1 MKNFLLTTLILFTI
15 ISNSFSQT
23 TLAAGD
29 LAIIGFNADNPDEF
43 GFVLLVDIEAGT
55 EITFTDSGVKSDDT
69 FRGNEGAAKFTAS
82 SNYSAGSV
90 ITYSGYYSD
99 LPFGD
104 FTGANDANVGNNGV
118 NLSASGDQIFAFQG
132 TSSSPTFI
140 FGFQTN
146 SNTWQADA
154 TQSYNSALPSSL
166 TNGVNAVA
174 VGAGSGSG
182 SEYDNSVYDQ
192 SVISGS
198 KSTILSAI
206 TNNTNWNGSNT
217 RITFN
222 FSTYTVASPTTTWTG
237 GTDTDWATASNWN
250 NGVPTSS
257 LDATIP
263 SVGNAP
269 IIGSS
274 TNATTKNI
282 TLNASSNLSVSKS
295 GSLTISGNLTNNGTL
310 TLNSDSQN
318 FSSLIVQGTSSG
330 NIIYNRWINSIST
343 GSPTSG
349 DPGWDL
355 VGSPVVGASLTSSN
369 FSQNGSNYAIQPYD
383 NSDNTW
389 TATSSASVSTSLG
402 AGYAMAKATAGTE
415 AFTGTVENLDKDVN
429 ITNNSSGSGTQ
440 WNLVANPYPSYLA
453 LNSAAAAAS
462 SATTNFITQNAVTAD
477 VLGSGTNEDALWYW
491 KGFEYGQYNNSS
503 SAVYIAPG
511 QGFFI
516 ASKTGGGTL
525 KFLESM
531 QTTTGSDD
539 FISGDILEDNR
550 AELFINLN
558 QNDFIRE
565 TEIYFIEG
573 TTDGSD
579 PTYDARTFPM
589 NDNTI
594 SIFTRLVEA
603 DEGVDLSIQA
613 LAYSEMWGKV
623 IPLGVNALGGE
634 EMTISI
640 SHRTTPADLNI
651 YLEDTEDETITNLLD
666 ENYVLT
672 PTSDQGGV
680 GRFFIHMSADTMS
693 NEEVSTSM
701 LNAYKEIDANYITI
715 EGLATQ
721 SNETRVSLYNILGR
735 KVLSTTLNNNMG
747 TQIISTIEI
756 SAGIYVI
763 KLESES
769 GSLTKKLLIQ

>member
-1 MKNFLLTTLILFTI
+1 MNKILTLFVFFI
-15 ISNSFSQT
+15 FNYVGFSQLIIT
-23 TLAAGD
+23 EIADPNGSGNHNARYIELYNSSGSAIDLSGYKIILYANANYPDVADSHTLSGTLNPGEFFI
-29 LAIIGFNADNPDEF
+29 LAKQQAKFLSTYGFEADMYD
-43 GFVLLVDIEAGT
+43 AGT
-55 EITFTDSGVKSDDT
+55 PDSNGDDQYVLAETDGTVVDVFGILGTDGTNTTSEFEDGRVERISSVTTPQSTYNVNNFTVDGDNGNGDGAQNAPGGYDPGYWIGATSIDTWNGLTDATWHTGSNWASG
-69 FRGNEGAAKFTAS
+69 TA
-82 SNYSAGSV
+82 
-90 ITYSGYYSD
+90 
-99 LPFGD
+99 P
-104 FTGANDANVGNNGV
+104 
-118 NLSASGDQIFAFQG
+118 ASGDKIF
-132 TSSSPTFI
+132 I
-140 FGFQTN
+140 R
-146 SNTWQADA
+146 D
-154 TQSYNSALPSSL
+154 
-166 TNGVNAVA
+166 
-174 VGAGSGSG
+174 
-182 SEYDNSVYDQ
+182 
-192 SVISGS
+192 
-198 KSTILSAI
+198 
-206 TNNTNWNGSNT
+206 
-217 RITFN
+217 
-222 FSTYTVASPTTTWTG
+222 
-237 GTDTDWATASNWN
+237 
-250 NGVPTSS
+250 
-257 LDATIP
+257 
-263 SVGNAP
+263 
-269 IIGSS
+269 SS
-274 TNATTKNI
+274 TNPIISTTDIVAT
-282 TLNASSNLSVSKS
+282 NLSVESS
-295 GSLTISGNLTNNGTL
+295 GSLTINAGKDLTLTGNFSNSGQV

-318 FSSLIVQGTSSG
+318 FSSLIIQGTSSG

-550 AELFINLN
+550 GELFINLN
-558 QNDFIRE
+558 QNNFIRE

-613 LAYSEMWGKV
+613 LAYSEMWDKV
-623 IPLGVNALGGE
+623 IPIGVNALGGE

-651 YLEDTEDETITNLLD
+651 YLEDIEEGTITNLLD
-666 ENYVLT
+666 GDYILT
-672 PTSDQGGV
+672 PTSDQVGV

-715 EGLATQ
+715 EGLGTQ
-721 SNETRVSLYNILGR
+721 SNETRVILYNILG
-735 KVLSTTLNNNMG
+735 KEVFSTTLNNNMG
-747 TQIISTIEI
+747 TQTISTIEI

-769 GSLTKKLLIQ
+769 DRLIKKLLIQ

>member
-1 MKNFLLTTLILFTI
+1 MNKILTLFVFFI
-15 ISNSFSQT
+15 FNYVGFSQ
-23 TLAAGD
+23 L
-29 LAIIGFNADNPDEF
+29 II
-43 GFVLLVDIEAGT
+43 T
-55 EITFTDSGVKSDDT
+55 EIADPNGSGNHNARYIELYNSSGSAIDLSGYKIILYANANYPDVADSHTLSGTLNPGEFFILAKQQAKFLSTYGFEADMYDSGTPDSNGDDQYVLAET
-69 FRGNEGAAKFTAS
+69 DGTVVDVFGILGTDGTNTTSEFEDGRVERISSVTTPQSTYNVNNFTVDGDNGNGDGAQNAPGGYDPGYWIGATSIDTWNGLTDATWHTGSNWASGTA
-82 SNYSAGSV
+82 
-90 ITYSGYYSD
+90 
-99 LPFGD
+99 P
-104 FTGANDANVGNNGV
+104 
-118 NLSASGDQIFAFQG
+118 ASGDKIF
-132 TSSSPTFI
+132 I
-140 FGFQTN
+140 R
-146 SNTWQADA
+146 D
-154 TQSYNSALPSSL
+154 
-166 TNGVNAVA
+166 
-174 VGAGSGSG
+174 
-182 SEYDNSVYDQ
+182 
-192 SVISGS
+192 
-198 KSTILSAI
+198 
-206 TNNTNWNGSNT
+206 
-217 RITFN
+217 
-222 FSTYTVASPTTTWTG
+222 
-237 GTDTDWATASNWN
+237 
-250 NGVPTSS
+250 
-257 LDATIP
+257 
-263 SVGNAP
+263 
-269 IIGSS
+269 SS
-274 TNATTKNI
+274 TNPIISTTDIVAT
-282 TLNASSNLSVSKS
+282 NLSVESS
-295 GSLTISGNLTNNGTL
+295 GSLTINAGKDLTLTGNFSNSGQV

-318 FSSLIVQGTSSG
+318 FSSLIIQGTSSG

-550 AELFINLN
+550 GELFINLN
-558 QNDFIRE
+558 QNNFIRE

-613 LAYSEMWGKV
+613 LAYSEMWDKV
-623 IPLGVNALGGE
+623 IPIGVNALGGE

-651 YLEDTEDETITNLLD
+651 YLEDIEEGTITNLLD
-666 ENYVLT
+666 GDYILT
-672 PTSDQGGV
+672 PTSDQVGV

-735 KVLSTTLNNNMG
+735 EVLSTTLNNNMG
-747 TQIISTIEI
+747 TQTISTIEI

-769 GSLTKKLLIQ
+769 DRLIKKLLIQ

>member
-1 MKNFLLTTLILFTI
+1 MNKILTLFAFFI
-15 ISNSFSQT
+15 FNYVGFSQLIIT
-23 TLAAGD
+23 EIADPNGSGNHNARYIELYNSSGSAIDLSGYKIILYANANYPDVADSHTLSGTLNPGEFFI
-29 LAIIGFNADNPDEF
+29 LAKQQAKFLSTYGFEADMYD
-43 GFVLLVDIEAGT
+43 AGT
-55 EITFTDSGVKSDDT
+55 PDSNGDDQYVLAETDGTVVDVFGILGTDGTNTTSEFEDGRVERISSVTTPQSTYNVNNFTVDGDN
-69 FRGNEGAAKFTAS
+69 GNGDGAQNPPGGYDPGYWIGAS
-82 SNYSAGSV
+82 SIDTWNGLTDATWHTGSNWA
-90 ITYSGYYSD
+90 SGTA
-99 LPFGD
+99 P
-104 FTGANDANVGNNGV
+104 
-118 NLSASGDQIFAFQG
+118 ASGDKIF
-132 TSSSPTFI
+132 I
-140 FGFQTN
+140 R
-146 SNTWQADA
+146 D
-154 TQSYNSALPSSL
+154 
-166 TNGVNAVA
+166 
-174 VGAGSGSG
+174 
-182 SEYDNSVYDQ
+182 
-192 SVISGS
+192 
-198 KSTILSAI
+198 
-206 TNNTNWNGSNT
+206 
-217 RITFN
+217 
-222 FSTYTVASPTTTWTG
+222 
-237 GTDTDWATASNWN
+237 
-250 NGVPTSS
+250 
-257 LDATIP
+257 
-263 SVGNAP
+263 
-269 IIGSS
+269 SS
-274 TNATTKNI
+274 TNPIISTTDIVAT
-282 TLNASSNLSVSKS
+282 NLTVESS
-295 GSLTISGNLTNNGTL
+295 GSLTINAGKDLTLTGNFSNSGQV

-318 FSSLIVQGTSSG
+318 FSSLIIQGTSSG

-355 VGSPVVGASLTSSN
+355 VGSPVVGASFTSSN
-369 FSQNGSNYAIQPYD
+369 FSQNGSNYAIQQYD

-415 AFTGTVENLDKDVN
+415 AFSGTVENLDKDVN

-516 ASKTGGGTL
+516 ASKTGGGSL

-550 AELFINLN
+550 GELFINLN

-603 DEGVDLSIQA
+603 DEGVNLSIQA

-651 YLEDTEDETITNLLD
+651 YLEDTEDGTITNLLD

-693 NEEVSTSM
+693 YEEVSTSM

-735 KVLSTTLNNNMG
+735 EVLSTTLNNNMG
-747 TQIISTIEI
+747 TQTISTIEI

-769 GSLTKKLLIQ
+769 DRLIKKLLIQ

>member
-1 MKNFLLTTLILFTI
+1 MNKILTLFAFFIFNYVGFSQLIITEIADPNGSGSSDKRFI
-15 ISNSFSQT
+15 EVFNNSNSSIDLT
-23 TLAAGD
+23 DYKIKKWVGSSSSTSSNESTLQGTLEAYSFYIIAA
-29 LAIIGFNADNPDEF
+29 NA
-43 GFVLLVDIEAGT
+43 A
-55 EITFTDSGVKSDDT
+55 TFTSTYGFAANQITSAVVSGNGNDSYALIYASG
-69 FRGNEGAAKFTAS
+69 GAIYDVFGSGDNTDGSNSSWEYEDGRAERVSSSTTAS
-82 SNYSAGSV
+82 NTFDSSNWNVFNDTGGGGSTNSPQTAPNDYDPGYW
-90 ITYSGYYSD
+90 IGASSIDTWNGLTDATWHTGSNWASGTA
-99 LPFGD
+99 P
-104 FTGANDANVGNNGV
+104 
-118 NLSASGDQIFAFQG
+118 ASGDKIF
-132 TSSSPTFI
+132 I
-140 FGFQTN
+140 R
-146 SNTWQADA
+146 D
-154 TQSYNSALPSSL
+154 
-166 TNGVNAVA
+166 
-174 VGAGSGSG
+174 
-182 SEYDNSVYDQ
+182 
-192 SVISGS
+192 
-198 KSTILSAI
+198 
-206 TNNTNWNGSNT
+206 
-217 RITFN
+217 
-222 FSTYTVASPTTTWTG
+222 
-237 GTDTDWATASNWN
+237 
-250 NGVPTSS
+250 
-257 LDATIP
+257 
-263 SVGNAP
+263 
-269 IIGSS
+269 SS
-274 TNATTKNI
+274 TNPIISTTDIVAT
-282 TLNASSNLSVSKS
+282 NLTVESS
-295 GSLTISGNLTNNGTL
+295 GSLTINAGKDLTLTGNFSNSGQV

-318 FSSLIVQGTSSG
+318 FSSLIIQGTSSG

-369 FSQNGSNYAIQPYD
+369 FSQNGSNYAIQQYD

-415 AFTGTVENLDKDVN
+415 AFSGTVENLDKDVN

-516 ASKTGGGTL
+516 ASKTGGGSL

-550 AELFINLN
+550 GELFINLN

-603 DEGVDLSIQA
+603 DEGVNLSIQA

-651 YLEDTEDETITNLLD
+651 YLEDTEDGTITNLLD

-693 NEEVSTSM
+693 YEEVSTSM

-735 KVLSTTLNNNMG
+735 EVLSTTLNNNMG
-747 TQIISTIEI
+747 TQTISTIEI

-769 GSLTKKLLIQ
+769 DRLIKKLLIQ

>member
-1 MKNFLLTTLILFTI
+1 MNKILTLFVFFI
-15 ISNSFSQT
+15 FNYVGFSQ
-23 TLAAGD
+23 L
-29 LAIIGFNADNPDEF
+29 II
-43 GFVLLVDIEAGT
+43 T
-55 EITFTDSGVKSDDT
+55 EIADPNGSSSANKRFIEVFNNSSSSIDLTDYKIKKWVGSSSST
-69 FRGNEGAAKFTAS
+69 S
-82 SNYSAGSV
+82 SNESTLQGTLEAYSFYIIAANAATFKSIYGFEANQ
-90 ITYSGYYSD
+90 ITSAVVSGN
-99 LPFGD
+99 GD
-104 FTGANDANVGNNGV
+104 DSYA
-118 NLSASGDQIFAFQG
+118 LIYASGGSIYDV
-132 TSSSPTFI
+132 
-140 FGFQTN
+140 FG
-146 SNTWQADA
+146 SGDNTD
-154 TQSYNSALPSSL
+154 
-166 TNGVNAVA
+166 
-174 VGAGSGSG
+174 GSGS
-182 SEYDNSVYDQ
+182 SWEYEDGRAERAS
-192 SVISGS
+192 S
-198 KSTILSAI
+198 ST
-206 TNNTNWNGSNT
+206 
-217 RITFN
+217 
-222 FSTYTVASPTTTWTG
+222 
-237 GTDTDWATASNWN
+237 TASNTFDSSNWN
-250 NGVPTSS
+250 VFNDSG
-257 LDATIP
+257 
-263 SVGNAP
+263 G
-269 IIGSS
+269 GSS
-274 TNATTKNI
+274 TNSPQTAPSDYDPGYWIGATSIDTWNGL
-282 TLNASSNLSVSKS
+282 TDATWHTGSNWASGTAPASGDKIFIRDSSTNPIISTTDIVATNLTVESS
-295 GSLTISGNLTNNGTL
+295 GSLTINAGKDLTLTGNFSNSGSV
-310 TLNSDSQN
+310 TLNSDSN
-318 FSSLIVQGTSSG
+318 EFSSLIVQGTSSG

-343 GSPTSG
+343 GSPTSS

-355 VGSPVVGASLTSSN
+355 VGSPVVGVSLTSSN

-402 AGYAMAKATAGTE
+402 TGYAMAKATAGTE
-415 AFTGTVENLDKDVN
+415 AFTGTVETSDKDVN

-550 AELFINLN
+550 GELFINLN

-613 LAYSEMWGKV
+613 LAYSEMWDKV

-651 YLEDTEDETITNLLD
+651 YLEDTEEGTITNLLEGD
-666 ENYVLT
+666 YLLT

-735 KVLSTTLNNNMG
+735 EVLSTTLNNNMG
-747 TQIISTIEI
+747 TQTISTIEI

-769 GSLTKKLLIQ
+769 NRLTKKLLIQ